1 MRGISF
7 LVLLVV
13 CGTVAALIGCGSS
26 SGGGDDGGGTSCV
39 TIGLSSARALTQGTP
54 HQVRIEVRFLTVTD
68 NFLQGLGIDFDE
80 VITPEADL
88 PLQFGGQ
95 FQSRPTYATID
106 GTIAGGTLAD
116 IIVPNGHLSGSHLPA
131 AFRLPPPGT
140 GDAFGFVVA
149 PGTNDQCLNLRE
161 DLSFAVDEPNSIPAP
176 TPITPAIDFNAGTG
190 LAVEHLNDA
199 AAKNLIDQIGMTSGQ
214 ELLEGPTF
222 DLFNTQRLLAMAYTN
237 VGTTTDFL
245 DVVPNVVYSG
255 APISRVESGTT
266 LDVRPI
272 VNTETMTI
280 RLEIRPLSHGAV
292 STLGGTTTIQ
302 SNPVTIQMPILAP
315 GNQRTTVTVPDGGTL
330 LLGGIKNL
338 SDDGQGGVPLLS
350 RLPYVNRLFKNTST
364 MATSD
369 TLLIMVTPRIIIQDE

>member
-1 MRGISF
+1 MFEQDPSKPRFTGIPTF
-7 LVLLVV
+7 YKAPVEQAPH
-13 CGTVAALIGCGSS
+13 AADIGIVGIPY
-26 SGGGDDGGGTSCV
+26 DGGTTNRPG
-39 TIGLSSARALTQGTP
+39 ARHGPRT
-54 HQVRIEVRFLTVTD
+54 VREFSTMIAQESPETGFRPFHRKRVR
-68 NFLQGLGIDFDE
+68 
-80 VITPEADL
+80 
-88 PLQFGGQ
+88 
-95 FQSRPTYATID
+95 
-106 GTIAGGTLAD
+106 
-116 IIVPNGHLSGSHLPA
+116 
-131 AFRLPPPGT
+131 
-140 GDAFGFVVA
+140 
-149 PGTNDQCLNLRE
+149 
-161 DLSFAVDEPNSIPAP
+161 
-176 TPITPAIDFNAGTG
+176 
-190 LAVEHLNDA
+190 
-199 AAKNLIDQIGMTSGQ
+199 
-214 ELLEGPTF
+214 
-222 DLFNTQRLLAMAYTN
+222 
-237 VGTTTDFL
+237 DFL

-369 TLLIMVTPRIIIQDE
+369 TLLIMVTPRIIIQEE